1 MELENNKELKTVKLV
16 NKASTEVSIVNFG
29 AAIGSIKLYDKNQ
42 KMVNVIVSP
51 RIQDLPSPLNKTH
64 NQCFGASIGRYA
76 GRISEGKFELEG
88 KEFSLYQENGVHLHG
103 GEHGFQYKYWEIVE
117 EKHEENP
124 TVKLR
129 YFSKH
134 NEEGYPGNLEVF
146 VTYTL
151 NEENDLIIEYE
162 AKTDKK
168 TVINLTNH
176 AYFNLNG
183 EGSVSDHFLKINA
196 DKILEIND
204 KQLPTGNL
212 NNLQGHAKDFAS
224 NRLIGNRNLDDTFV
238 LNSDG
243 DELAAQ
249 LFAPLTGI
257 KLDMSTNQPAVVVYA
272 PEALPDDLNYQTRIS
287 EFPSICFEG
296 QNFPDAPNFRN
307 FPNSVLEPGNTYY
320 NRMSFKFS
328 VKK

>member
-1 MELENNKELKTVKLV
+1 MENKTELKTVKLV
-16 NKASTEVSIVNFG
+16 NAANTEVSIVNFG
-29 AAIGSIKLYDKNQ
+29 AAIGSIKFYDKNQ

-51 RIQDLPSPLNKTH
+51 LIEDLPSPLNKAH

-76 GRISEGKFELEG
+76 GRITEGKFELDG
-88 KEFSLYQENGVHLHG
+88 KEFSLHQENGVHLHG
-103 GEHGFQYKYWEIVE
+103 GENGFHYKYWEFVE
-117 EKHEENP
+117 ENHDENP
-124 TVKLR
+124 SVKLK

-151 NEENDLIIEYE
+151 HEDNNLVIEYE

-196 DKILEIND
+196 DKILEID
-204 KQLPTGNL
+204 EKQLPTGNL
-212 NNLQGHAKDFAS
+212 NNLRGHAKDFGH

-243 DELAAQ
+243 NELAAQ

-257 KLDMSTNQPAVVVYA
+257 KLDMSTNQPGVVVYA
-272 PEALPDDLNYQTRIS
+272 PEALPEDLTYQTRIS

-307 FPNSVLEPGNTYY
+307 FPSAVLEPGEDYY
-320 NRMSFKFS
+320 NRISFKFS